1 MFPFSQ
7 EMRSDQAALISPAS
21 REGGGDFQGGRHPSG
36 GLGGREHQAAR
47 WV

>member
-21 REGGGDFQGGRHPSG
+21 REGVGTFQGGLGSSEALEADSTKLQG
-36 GLGGREHQAAR
+36 G
-47 WV
+47 

>member
-21 REGGGDFQGGRHPSG
+21 REEVGTFQGGLHSSG
-36 GLGGREHQAAR
+36 GLGGSQCQAAR
-47 WV
+47 